1 MAVSTTHLV
10 NAPHAIGSRI
20 VRCALIQ
27 TGGMMSPTDIIQ
39 RQVALVKEA
48 AKKGAQVICLQELAT
63 GPYFCQVEQRE
74 WFNLAE
80 PVPSGD
86 STQLMMSLAKEL
98 EVVIVL
104 PLYENDRG
112 DFYNTAVIIDA
123 DGTYVGK
130 YRKIHIP
137 QADNF
142 YEKYYFKPGNT
153 GYPVFQTKFGRI
165 GVYIC
170 YDRRFPEGARALGIN
185 GAEIVF
191 IPSATSGTSIRTW
204 HVEQRAHAIANRYF
218 VGTLNRVG
226 KEDSGPNEFYGQSY
240 FCDPDG
246 VVLAQGSAESEDI
259 VLADLD
265 FSTLQDARLNLNV
278 WRDRRP
284 ETYESLIQL

>member
-1 MAVSTTHLV
+1 MAVSNTHLV
-10 NAPHAIGSRI
+10 NSPHAIGSRI

-27 TGGMMSPTDIIQ
+27 TGGMMSPADIIQ

-170 YDRRFPEGARALGIN
+170 YDRRLFPLRLLGLLS
-185 GAEIVF
+185 E
-191 IPSATSGTSIRTW
+191 
-204 HVEQRAHAIANRYF
+204 H
-218 VGTLNRVG
+218 GTLSNELTQLPIDTLLAHSTELEKRTLVRMSFTVRVIFAIQTESSLP
-226 KEDSGPNEFYGQSY
+226 KEAQSRKTS
-240 FCDPDG
+240 CLP
-246 VVLAQGSAESEDI
+246 I
-259 VLADLD
+259 
-265 FSTLQDARLNLNV
+265 
-278 WRDRRP
+278 
-284 ETYESLIQL
+284 

>member
-1 MAVSTTHLV
+1 MAVSNTHLV
-10 NAPHAIGSRI
+10 TSSHAIGSRI

-27 TGGMMSPTDIIQ
+27 TWGMMSPADIIQ

-74 WFNLAE
+74 WFSLAE
-80 PVPSGD
+80 PVPTGN
-86 STQLMMSLAKEL
+86 STQLMLSLAKEL
-98 EVVIVL
+98 GVVIVL

-112 DFYNTAVIIDA
+112 DFYNTAVVIDA

-130 YRKIHIP
+130 YRKVHIP

-165 GVYIC
+165 GIYIC

-191 IPSATSGTSIRTW
+191 IPSATSGTTIRTW

-226 KEDSGPNEFYGQSY
+226 KEDIGPNEFYGQSY

-265 FSTLQDARLNLNV
+265 FSTLQDARLNINV

-284 ETYESLIQL
+284 ETYESLIQP